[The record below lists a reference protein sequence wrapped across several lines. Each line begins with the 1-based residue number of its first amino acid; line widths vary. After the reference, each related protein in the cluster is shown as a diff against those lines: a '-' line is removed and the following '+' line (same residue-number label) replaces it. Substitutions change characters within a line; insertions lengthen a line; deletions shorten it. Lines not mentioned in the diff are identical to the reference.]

1 MDLNCTFKLW
11 VGPRFFIL
19 KTKSLKPCYI
29 SSMTDYELKA
39 LLATLKDSYNL
50 IIISEFSDTELKA
63 FQNQVLDSILKSSNI
78 VLSYM
83 IKECADENS
92 S

>member
-1 MDLNCTFKLW
+1 
-11 VGPRFFIL
+11 
-19 KTKSLKPCYI
+19 
-29 SSMTDYELKA
+29 MTDYELKT
-39 LLATLKDSYNL
+39 LLAALKDSYNL
-50 IIISEFSDTELKA
+50 IIISEFSDPELKA
-63 FQNQVLDSILKSSNI
+63 LQDQVLSSILKSSNI